1 MPNLDSMALDLPSAS
16 HPNRAPFRGVLTLL
30 DAPSDRPP
38 AGARG
43 HRVVLTRA
51 AAEAALPS
59 LLGMGLGYRPS
70 LDGHDARR
78 KVGVITS
85 AEIVSVASGVPV
97 ETQLAAS
104 PGFRSGRVEQG
115 FSPAERLGKRT
126 GALAP
131 EACAIAISGY
141 LFARDFPEVVRELRA
156 GAGTLGLSYEI
167 ADARVADLRAAVW
180 VLTEVTF
187 TGAAIL
193 RRSKAAYENTSIEL
207 ITAASSSRN
216 LRGAAA
222 LGRGFADHEDA
233 PPFPGENMN
242 QQTFQQLIATT
253 ERLAAAAEALS
264 AAAGR
269 LEQHQDE
276 LGERQQSLNAQV
288 ERIVATVEEGEAVSR
303 RVLEQRIADLE
314 HANAELQTQAGR
326 LAASAARKTLP
337 PLVSSLLAK
346 HGVEADAAIDPA
358 TLDKTL
364 ASLSLEQRIA
374 VKSQMARAGII
385 E

>member
-1 MPNLDSMALDLPSAS
+1 MAIELPSAS

-30 DAPSDRPP
+30 DVPSDRPP

-85 AEIVSVASGVPV
+85 AEIQPAVTVASV

-104 PGFRSGRVEQG
+104 PGSSRLSRVAQG
-115 FSPAERLGKRT
+115 FGPAKSAGKRN

-131 EACAIAISGY
+131 EGPSAVVITGY

-156 GAGTLGLSYEI
+156 GAGSLGLSYEI
-167 ADARVADLRAAVW
+167 ADARVADLRAALW
-180 VLTEVTF
+180 VLTDVTF

-193 RRSKAAYENTSIEL
+193 RRSKAAYQNTSIEL
-207 ITAASSSRN
+207 LSV
-216 LRGAAA
+216 
-222 LGRGFADHEDA
+222 A
-233 PPFPGENMN
+233 PPSRRLAARASYPREPEPDRLATLLPGENMN
-242 QQTFQQLIATT
+242 QQNLQQLIATT

-276 LGERQQSLNAQV
+276 LGERQQSLSAQV
-288 ERIVATVEEGEAVSR
+288 ERIVAAVEEGEAVSR

-314 HANAELQTQAGR
+314 RTNAELQAQAGR
-326 LAASAARKTLP
+326 LAATAGRKTLP

-346 HGVEADAAIDPA
+346 HGIEADAAIDSA

>member
-1 MPNLDSMALDLPSAS
+1 MVESIQLLAVGNGPPVGN

-30 DAPSDRPP
+30 DVPSDRPP

-51 AAEAALPS
+51 AAEAALSS

-78 KVGVITS
+78 KVGVITE
-85 AEIVSVASGVPV
+85 AFVAP
-97 ETQLAAS
+97 AS
-104 PGFRSGRVEQG
+104 RRLSRGQPAPAQG
-115 FSPAERLGKRT
+115 EEPAESASETL
-126 GALAP
+126 ALH
-131 EACAIAISGY
+131 ISGY
-141 LFARDFPEVVRELRA
+141 LFARDFPEVIRELRA
-156 GAGTLGLSYEI
+156 ASGSLGLSYEI
-167 ADARVADLRAAVW
+167 ADARVADTRAAVW
-180 VLTEVTF
+180 VLTQVTF

-193 RRSKAAYENTSIEL
+193 RRSKAAYQNTSIEL
-207 ITAASSSRN
+207 ITAASSRRLSAGEEDPSE
-216 LRGAAA
+216 L
-222 LGRGFADHEDA
+222 ADMIA
-233 PPFPGENMN
+233 TLLPGESADMN
-242 QQTFQQLIATT
+242 QQNLQQLIATT

-276 LGERQQSLNAQV
+276 LGQRQQSLNAQV
-288 ERIVATVEEGEAVSR
+288 ERIVAAVEDGEAAFR

-314 HANAELQTQAGR
+314 RTNADLQAQAGR
-326 LAASAARKTLP
+326 LAATASRKTLP

-346 HGVEADAAIDPA
+346 HGIEADSAIDPA
-358 TLDKTL
+358 ALDKTL